1 MTAAAAFPSLP
12 RGSPARVARRRR
24 RNVDR
29 WMAYGFM
36 APAAILV
43 ATLMY
48 WPMID
53 TFRESLYTTTF
64 INPKPTFIGLQAYR
78 QLFGDETFWQVVRNS
93 IVWTAGVVFLQN
105 VGGFLIALLLNQRL
119 PFQGALR
126 SLVLLPWVLPGVV
139 AAILW
144 RFMYDPQLGLINSFL
159 IRLGLIGQGVGWL
172 ADPSTAM
179 AAVIFAAFWKGFPF
193 SAVVFLAALQNVDQ
207 EQVEAA
213 EIDGAG
219 KLRRLIDVTLPAI
232 FPVAMVN
239 LLLTTILTFNY
250 FDIIYVLTRGGPL
263 NATAIFPTRIY
274 EVGFGQFRFGDAAAY
289 GSLSVLVLVLFV
301 GLLLLVQ
308 RRSVRAA

>member
-1 MTAAAAFPSLP
+1 MAKR
-12 RGSPARVARRRR
+12 RGARTS
-24 RNVDR
+24 DR

-36 APAAILV
+36 LPAAILV
-43 ATLMY
+43 AALMY

-53 TFRESLYTTTF
+53 TFRESLYASTF
-64 INPKPTFIGLQAYR
+64 LNPNPTFIGLKTYR
-78 QLFGDETFWQVVRNS
+78 QLFGDPTFWQIVRNS
-93 IVWTAGVVFLQN
+93 IVWTVGVVLLQN
-105 VGGFLIALLLNQRL
+105 VGGFLVALFLNQKL
-119 PFQGALR
+119 PGQGLLR

-159 IRLGLIGQGVGWL
+159 MRLGVIEHGVGWL
-172 ADPSTAM
+172 AEPSTAM

-193 SAVVFLAALQNVDQ
+193 STVVFLAALQNVDQ

-213 EIDGAG
+213 KIDGASAF
-219 KLRRLIDVTLPAI
+219 RRLFDVVIPAI
-232 FPVAMVN
+232 WPVAVVN
-239 LLLTTILTFNY
+239 VLLTTILTFNY

-274 EVGFGQFRFGDAAAY
+274 EVGFGQFKFGEAAAY
-289 GSLSVLVLVLFV
+289 GSLSVLVLVLFI

-308 RRSVRAA
+308 RRQARIA